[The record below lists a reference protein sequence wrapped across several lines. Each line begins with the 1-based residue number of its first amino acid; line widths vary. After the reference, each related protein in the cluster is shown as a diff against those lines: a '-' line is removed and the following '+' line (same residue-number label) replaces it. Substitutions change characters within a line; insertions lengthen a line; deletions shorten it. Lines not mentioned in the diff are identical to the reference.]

1 MKLVRG
7 RVAGRGVDGGPAPP
21 QRVEPRHEG
30 GVVFEAARAKVKSV
44 ILLECFHIRKF
55 NYYLVW
61 RK

>member
-1 MKLVRG
+1 M
-7 RVAGRGVDGGPAPP
+7 AGRGVDGGPAPP